1 MLGTE
6 GINLAWHN
14 HDFEYLTI
22 APAIRPIDIILG
34 AGQALQWEADVAWV
48 ARAGA
53 DPVAELERYS
63 GRASVCHIKDLAPAG
78 SDPDEQGW
86 ADVGHG
92 TLDWNRILPAMKSAG
107 AKLFVAEH
115 DNPSDVERFA
125 RRARAAVA
133 EWL

>member
-1 MLGTE
+1 
-6 GINLAWHN
+6 
-14 HDFEYLTI
+14 
-22 APAIRPIDIILG
+22 
-34 AGQALQWEADVAWV
+34 
-48 ARAGA
+48 
-53 DPVAELERYS
+53 
-63 GRASVCHIKDLAPAG
+63 LAPAG